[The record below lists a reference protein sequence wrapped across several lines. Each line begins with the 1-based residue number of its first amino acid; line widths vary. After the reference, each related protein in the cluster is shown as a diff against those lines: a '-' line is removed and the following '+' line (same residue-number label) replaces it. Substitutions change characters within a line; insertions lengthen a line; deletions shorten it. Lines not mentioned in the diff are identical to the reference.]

1 MTITVLWGGSVF
13 LLLALSSVVG
23 FVYIRQR
30 RRDDAVTRATFIATQ
45 AAGIPTYRALRQ
57 QIPAEFDRARRY
69 GHQLVVL
76 VIKLQTTEDGQA
88 VVHGHDG
95 NGGSNGNGKDRQ
107 ELITKLLLNASFVSY
122 VLRDGLRSSDLVSY
136 DAELDRFVIA
146 LPEIERPQA
155 EQFIHRHG
163 QRAQELLGVRLRAGV
178 AGFPTDGLALEE
190 LVAIANAQCVGR
202 DPTSGIVG
210 PASQP
215 VQNQGVA
222 AQQELA

>member
-57 QIPAEFDRARRY
+57 QLPAEFDRARRY

-76 VIKLQTTEDGQA
+76 VIKLQAAEDGQA
-88 VVHGHDG
+88 VVHGH
-95 NGGSNGNGKDRQ
+95 NGNGKDRQ

-163 QRAQELLGVRLRAGV
+163 QRAQELLGVKLRAGV

-210 PASQP
+210 PASQA

>member
-30 RRDDAVTRATFIATQ
+30 RKDDAVTRATFIATQ
-45 AAGIPTYRALRQ
+45 AAGVPTYRALRQ
-57 QIPAEFDRARRY
+57 QLPAEFDRARRY

-76 VIKLQTTEDGQA
+76 VIKLQTTEVGRA
-88 VVHGHDG
+88 VVHS
-95 NGGSNGNGKDRQ
+95 NNGNGKGRQ

-163 QRAQELLGVRLRAGV
+163 QRAQELLGVKLRAGV

-190 LVAIANAQCVGR
+190 LVEIANAQCVGHE
-202 DPTSGIVG
+202 PVSGIVG
-210 PASQP
+210 PAPQA
-215 VQNQGVA
+215 VQNRGVA